1 MANDKQPNKPAKA
14 KKERKPGRAK
24 QFFKE
29 VIGELKKLSW
39 PTKKELVSYT
49 LTVVGFIALMAVI
62 IYALDLVF
70 SEGLGLLAKL

>member
-1 MANDKQPNKPAKA
+1 MAKEKEKKVKA
-14 KKERKPGRAK
+14 KKERKPGRIK

-39 PTKKELVSYT
+39 PSRKELLSYT
-49 LTVVGFIALMAVI
+49 LTVVGFIAVMAIV

-70 SEGLGLLAKL
+70 GEGLSLLAKL